1 MAHQFYVNPYNG
13 NDANPGTRA
22 QPWETLKRAQA
33 QVRFLRVQNTE
44 APDSV
49 KLLEPVQ
56 IWIRSFDAGQ
66 EEDLESQLDN
76 SRYMGYT
83 ITE

>member
-1 MAHQFYVNPYNG
+1 
-13 NDANPGTRA
+13 
-22 QPWETLKRAQA
+22 
-33 QVRFLRVQNTE
+33 
-44 APDSV
+44 V